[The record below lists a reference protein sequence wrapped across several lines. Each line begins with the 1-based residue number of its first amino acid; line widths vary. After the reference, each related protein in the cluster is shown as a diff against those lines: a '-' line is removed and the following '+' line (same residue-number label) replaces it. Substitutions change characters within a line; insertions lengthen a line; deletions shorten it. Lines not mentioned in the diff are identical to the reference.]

1 VSKYII
7 NKSSRYTS
15 EPYSG
20 PTCAEAGVEEGK
32 IYEEYGHAI
41 HDAAKLTR
49 YNPVGFIVLD
59 LQKVLEGEARLDRE
73 DAIRQA

>member
-1 VSKYII
+1 MSKYII
-7 NKSSRYTS
+7 NKSSRYCP

-32 IYEEYGHAI
+32 VYEEYDEAI
-41 HDAAKLTR
+41 ADAAKLTR

-59 LQKVLEGEARLDRE
+59 LQKVLEGEARIDRE

>member
-1 VSKYII
+1 MPKYII

-32 IYEEYGHAI
+32 IYEEYDRAI
-41 HDAAKLTR
+41 YDAAKLTR
-49 YNPVGFIVLD
+49 CNPVGFRVLD
-59 LQKVLEGEARLDRE
+59 LQKVLEGEGE
-73 DAIRQA
+73 G

>member
-1 VSKYII
+1 MSKYII
-7 NKSSRYTS
+7 NKSSRYCP

-32 IYEEYGHAI
+32 VYEEYDEAI
-41 HDAAKLTR
+41 ADAAKLTR